1 MSCRKSGILR
11 NFSDIYELKK
21 LLQTSILMKIIRLI
35 TKVLSISTSTTK
47 LKDGQHSV
55 IAAQLTLG
63 IVKCN
68 SLEEAT

>member
-1 MSCRKSGILR
+1 MKSQ
-11 NFSDIYELKK
+11 DI
-21 LLQTSILMKIIRLI
+21 I
-35 TKVLSISTSTTK
+35 KVLSISTSTTK